1 MQLSTLNLMLHTNK
15 IQNISEMNKKEKFAC
30 KIINNYYDIIQA
42 MKALALKLQEMFTYI
57 SINALKVRFIGM

>member
-1 MQLSTLNLMLHTNK
+1 
-15 IQNISEMNKKEKFAC
+15 MNKKEKFAC
-30 KIINNYYDIIQA
+30 KIINNYYVIIQA

>member
-1 MQLSTLNLMLHTNK
+1 
-15 IQNISEMNKKEKFAC
+15 MNKKEKFAC
-30 KIINNYYDIIQA
+30 KINNYYDIIQA